1 MSQFWNERY
10 SQVEYVYG
18 ETPNV
23 FFAAQLDKLSAGAI
37 ILPCEGEGR
46 NAVYAA
52 SQGWDVKAFDTSE
65 EGQKKA
71 LLLAGKKNVLF
82 EYTVEDA
89 LAISYPA
96 NSADAVAFI
105 FAHFPPAVRTLIH
118 QKAMGWL
125 KPGGTLILE
134 AFNPAQLNNQSGGPK
149 EPEMLYTAAMLNEDF
164 KGLDIVLLH
173 NVQTIISEGKYHAGI
188 ADTIQ
193 LVATKKQLAGKIPNP

>member
-1 MSQFWNERY
+1 MSEFWNARY
-10 SQVEYVYG
+10 SQAEYVYG

-23 FFAAQLDKLSAGAI
+23 FFAAQLYKLTAGTI

-65 EGQKKA
+65 EGEKKA

-96 NSADAVAFI
+96 YSADSVAFI
-105 FAHFPPAVRTLIH
+105 FAHFPPDMRTLIH
-118 QKAMGWL
+118 QKAIDWL
-125 KPGGTLILE
+125 KPGGTLI
-134 AFNPAQLNNQSGGPK
+134 
-149 EPEMLYTAAMLNEDF
+149 
-164 KGLDIVLLH
+164 
-173 NVQTIISEGKYHAGI
+173 
-188 ADTIQ
+188 
-193 LVATKKQLAGKIPNP
+193 